1 MAKKPVRRQ
10 ASPTP
15 AITAEMTEQ
24 MATYRHDDLATFNR
38 ELKLEN
44 FNSEEEYRAALLNQY
59 EDLRY
64 QEYNY
69 TVRNETLKAY
79 NLSCD
84 GRKAGINPNNAW
96 GGYHEYPQFLRQ
108 HTEHADSAQV
118 QQFPELC
125 RNPKYMN
132 SHKNIKKDGTV
143 KSVGAYT
150 CAITSTALQMQIC
163 DKMGYD
169 NNNIVIDKTCYASA
183 TGAATCVPKQY
194 QINGDGKTLNQM
206 VLAGEISVGDEVSIY
221 PKPNNKKKD
230 NTVITASG
238 KHCIT
243 IASINRDK
251 NGEIIGFTY
260 QANNVEAFRDV
271 DIHDNSG
278 QGGKLV
284 YNAVKTHVWME
295 DKIKEERTQLSQKTT
310 EELAAEVSATR
321 QRTGDLIDNLQK
333 TEQYAASHRK
343 GNMQNY
349 LADAQS
355 SFRQEFND
363 RKSSYEIRR
372 VEPIIIRPS
381 ESTVKVPSLEDIKIP
396 EINDKINGIASF
408 KDQRF
413 DAKTEEREKV
423 TEATRE
429 NKQLTSQ
436 QQKTTA
442 QQKQVQTQNQE
453 EPMAPT
459 TLRRQKKVDPV
470 AMALWQQKQGRNG

>member
-24 MATYRHDDLATFNR
+24 MAAYRHDDLATYNR
-38 ELKLEN
+38 ELKPEN
-44 FNSEEEYRAALLNQY
+44 FNSDDEYRTALLDQY
-59 EDLRY
+59 EKLRRE
-64 QEYNY
+64 EYNY

-96 GGYHEYPQFLRQ
+96 GGYHEYPQFLKQ

-125 RNPKYMN
+125 PNPKYMN
-132 SHKNIKKDGTV
+132 THKNVKRDGSV

-150 CAITSTALQMQIC
+150 CAVTSTALQMQIC
-163 DKMGYD
+163 DKMGYED
-169 NNNIVIDKTCYASA
+169 NSIIINKKSYASA
-183 TGAATCVPKQY
+183 EGAATCVPEQY
-194 QINGDGKTLNQM
+194 QINGDGKKTLNQM
-206 VLAGEISVGDEVSIY
+206 ILSGEIGVGDEVSIY

-230 NTVITASG
+230 NTVVTASG

-243 IASINRDK
+243 IAAVNRNK
-251 NGEIIGFTY
+251 SGEIIGFTY

-271 DIHDNSG
+271 DIHDNNG

-295 DKIKEERTQLSQKTT
+295 DKINEERTNLSQKTT

-349 LADAQS
+349 LADAES

-372 VEPIIIRPS
+372 IEPTVIRQADPAVNMP
-381 ESTVKVPSLEDIKIP
+381 TLEDIKVP
-396 EINDKINGIASF
+396 YAEDKISSKAAF

-413 DAKTEEREKV
+413 DARTEERKKAD
-423 TEATRE
+423 EARRE
-429 NKQLTSQ
+429 NEHTVSSP
-436 QQKTTA
+436 QKTEQQA
-442 QQKQVQTQNQE
+442 QLKPQDRENHE
-453 EPMAPT
+453 APE
-459 TLRRQKKVDPV
+459 TLRRQ
-470 AMALWQQKQGRNG
+470 QK